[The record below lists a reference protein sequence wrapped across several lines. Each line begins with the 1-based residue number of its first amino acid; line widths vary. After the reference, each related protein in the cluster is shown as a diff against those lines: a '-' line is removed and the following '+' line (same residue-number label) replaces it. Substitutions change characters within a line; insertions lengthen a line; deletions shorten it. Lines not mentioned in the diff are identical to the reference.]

1 MERYEGSSGAEIGIV
16 VEPNETRW
24 KISISDNGVGIK
36 PESIKKIFSAF
47 FSTKPETGTGLG
59 LGMVKKL
66 VSLYDGDISVES
78 DVGVGTTFT
87 LTFYDSKRAAVLA
100 PEEGEANGS
109 QDEEHSSEGA
119 A

>member
-1 MERYEGSSGAEIGIV
+1 MASALSRASKRY
-16 VEPNETRW
+16 
-24 KISISDNGVGIK
+24 
-36 PESIKKIFSAF
+36 FAF

-87 LTFYDSKRAAVLA
+87 LTLGF
-100 PEEGEANGS
+100 EAGC
-109 QDEEHSSEGA
+109 
-119 A
+119 